1 MSADELKHLLDELS
15 ERWRRRDAQGAAEL
29 FSENALYS
37 EPPAH
42 NLQGRPAIAAFFRA
56 FFAAH
61 YAIEFSFSRLLI
73 GEDEAAAE
81 WSFGYYRMSDGKQ
94 RRLAGIAFIDT
105 AGGLIRIWHSFSA
118 RLE

>member
-1 MSADELKHLLDELS
+1 MSADELKQLLDELAD
-15 ERWRRRDAQGAAEL
+15 RWRKRDAQGAAEL

-42 NLQGRPAIAAFFRA
+42 ELHGRPAIGSFFRS
-56 FFAAH
+56 FFANH
-61 YAIEFSFSRLLI
+61 YGIEFGFSRILI
-73 GEDEAAAE
+73 GDGEAAAE
-81 WSFGYYRMSDGKQ
+81 WSFSYFRASDGRR

-105 AGGLIRIWHSFSA
+105 TAGRIHVWRSFSA